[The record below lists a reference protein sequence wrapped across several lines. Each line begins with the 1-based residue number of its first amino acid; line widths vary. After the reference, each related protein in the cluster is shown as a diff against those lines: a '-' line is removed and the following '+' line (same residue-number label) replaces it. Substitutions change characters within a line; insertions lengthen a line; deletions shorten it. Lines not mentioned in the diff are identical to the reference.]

1 MQNEKKEK
9 NDHACRK
16 QCLCASSAGGNDA
29 EDDLD
34 TIVTKDYSGTEG

>member
-1 MQNEKKEK
+1 MKWASREW
-9 NDHACRK
+9 
-16 QCLCASSAGGNDA
+16 CLCASAGGNDA